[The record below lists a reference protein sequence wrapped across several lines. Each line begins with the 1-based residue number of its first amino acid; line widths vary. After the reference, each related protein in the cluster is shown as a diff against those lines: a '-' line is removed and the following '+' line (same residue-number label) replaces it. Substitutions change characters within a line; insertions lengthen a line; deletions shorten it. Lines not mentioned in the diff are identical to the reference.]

1 MTFMKVT
8 QAGQISRAESET
20 WINTGYITRLR
31 RLNPSVSP
39 GEGQTAICFVG
50 GLGGG
55 ENVSPKPDCITVRE
69 PLETILEQLEQRR
82 E

>member
-1 MTFMKVT
+1 MTFIKVT

-39 GEGQTAICFVG
+39 GEGQ
-50 GLGGG
+50 
-55 ENVSPKPDCITVRE
+55 
-69 PLETILEQLEQRR
+69 RR
-82 E
+82 SASSEA